1 MVLATNTMN
10 IGAGG
15 MDSGLRRND
24 AVDVETR
31 VQIRESTAADLEWIK
46 GKLLS
51 SWGSTR
57 MAIRGELVECAGLPG
72 LIAGDGEGLLQF
84 RTLRPGTGEIVTLE
98 AFAQWKGVGTAL
110 VEAYMTRAKAE
121 GLREVVVVTTNDNV
135 DALRFY
141 QARGFVIREVRID
154 AMRDA
159 RRFKPEIPMTGAY
172 GLPIRDEIELVR
184 AT

>member
-1 MVLATNTMN
+1 M
-10 IGAGG
+10 
-15 MDSGLRRND
+15 
-24 AVDVETR
+24 
-31 VQIRESTAADLEWIK
+31 QIRESTAADRDWIK
-46 GKLLS
+46 SRLLGA
-51 SWGSTR
+51 WGSAR
-57 MAIRGELVECAGLPG
+57 MAIRGELVECGDLPG

-84 RTLRPGTGEIVTLE
+84 RTLHPGIGEIVTLE
-98 AFAQWKGVGTAL
+98 AFPQWKGIGTAL
-110 VEAYMTRAKAE
+110 VEAYLARAKAE

-141 QARGFVIREVRID
+141 QARGFVIREVRVD

-159 RRFKPEIPMTGAY
+159 RKLKPEIPMTGAY